1 MSHLDIIGKNVPRKE
16 ALEKVTG
23 AAKYTNDDI
32 RPGLL
37 HVKMTT
43 STYAHANIVSIDTSK
58 AWKVPGV
65 RAIVTGKQFPFLT
78 GTPLEDRP
86 PIAIDKVRYYGEP
99 VAVVVADYE
108 FQAKKAAE
116 LIKVAY
122 EPLPV
127 VNSVS
132 EAIKRTA
139 PLIHENLERYK
150 RVEEVYPENNTNIAN
165 RTKIRKGDMQ
175 KGWMKSEVIVTANVS
190 FPQSDHAAMETR
202 CARAEIL
209 PDGRAIIHSASQSP
223 FVIKKVISR
232 YFQIHPGKVIVHTP
246 LVGGAFGGKVSIQLE
261 FIAFLA
267 SYAVGGRMVKIVNTR
282 EEDFI
287 TSPVHIGLDAR
298 VKLGCTKSGELTAA
312 EIIYLFD
319 GGAYSDRAAII
330 SRAAAADCTGPYNIE
345 NVWCDSLCIYTNHP
359 YATAFRG
366 FGHSEL
372 TFAIERAMDLL
383 ANKLNMDPL
392 ELRLKNAIAPGNTS
406 PTQVPLNASNIGDL
420 SRCLEKLRGLMNWNE
435 GQRIKI
441 GNNKVKAK
449 GIGCFWKNS
458 NTPTNAGSG
467 AVLTFNPDGSISLSC
482 GVVEIGQGTKTAL
495 AQIVAETMKM
505 DINQI
510 HVMMEVNTE
519 TNPEHWKTAASRS
532 LFMAGRAVLAAAE
545 DAINQLREVASIVL
559 RCAPEELAVG
569 RGRVFLK
576 SEPNIGISIQEIA
589 YGYTYPNGNSI
600 GGQVIGRGSYILK
613 HLTKLNPET
622 GAGNPGPEWT
632 VGVQA
637 VEVELD
643 IKDYTYRIIKAASVI
658 DAGKVI
664 NMKAAYG
671 QIMGGMCLGLSFA
684 SREAFSFSSTG
695 VIQNTQLRTYK
706 IMRLGEN
713 PKYIIDF
720 VETPNIEGPYGLR
733 GLGEMGVIGIP
744 AALANSLSLASE
756 VELNQLP
763 LTPELIWKT
772 KKGDQSDLV

>member
-1 MSHLDIIGKNVPRKE
+1 MDIIGKNVPRKE

-127 VNSVS
+127 VNSVG

-165 RTKIRKGDMQ
+165 RTKIRKGDME
-175 KGWMKSEVIVTANVS
+175 KGWRKSEVIVTANVS

-720 VETPNIEGPYGLR
+720 METPNIEGPYGLR

>member
-1 MSHLDIIGKNVPRKE
+1 MDIIGENVPRKE

-139 PLIHENLERYK
+139 PLIHENLGRYK
-150 RVEEVYPENNTNIAN
+150 RVEEVYPEDNTNIAN

-298 VKLGCTKSGELTAA
+298 VKLGCTKSGELIAA

-406 PTQVPLNASNIGDL
+406 PTQVPLNVSNIGDL
-420 SRCLEKLRGLMNWNE
+420 SKCLEKLRGLMNWNE

-510 HVMMEVNTE
+510 HVRMEVNTE

-637 VEVELD
+637 VEVEFD
-643 IKDYTYRIIKAASVI
+643 IKNYTYRIIKAASVI